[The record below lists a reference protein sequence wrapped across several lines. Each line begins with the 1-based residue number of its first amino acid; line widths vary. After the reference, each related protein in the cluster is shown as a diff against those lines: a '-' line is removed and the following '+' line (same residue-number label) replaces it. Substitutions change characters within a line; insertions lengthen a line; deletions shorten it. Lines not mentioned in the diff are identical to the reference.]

1 MVFLDN
7 VCFEVLIGYI
17 LDSVYS
23 EVSIDHILDNECLA
37 LRVRT
42 GIYDWRDEPV
52 AGRTRL
58 RAEPVVGRLLIIQ
71 NDTGEERRG
80 G

>member
-1 MVFLDN
+1 MLWTIGLFFLDN

-17 LDSVYS
+17 LDNVYS

-52 AGRTRL
+52 ATELQVNVFTHRL
-58 RAEPVVGRLLIIQ
+58 
-71 NDTGEERRG
+71 
-80 G
+80 